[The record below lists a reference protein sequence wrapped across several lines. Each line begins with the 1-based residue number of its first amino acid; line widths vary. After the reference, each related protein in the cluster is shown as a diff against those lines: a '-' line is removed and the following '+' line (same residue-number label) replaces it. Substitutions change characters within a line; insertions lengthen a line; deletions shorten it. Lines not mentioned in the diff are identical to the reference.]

1 MEYDEILQMSDKIFA
16 EIVDAS
22 NLSAYTHGLVNNRL
36 SISNGTPESAH
47 VLAALRRLSE
57 DGFLDKK
64 DGSTESFHING
75 NTFNFKNSGAYKSL
89 VEKENIKEKYRE
101 AIDELGLKS
110 TQSVIDTN
118 KSIQTLNTNTNK
130 FYEKQ
135 TSFNRWQKGLTIAIG
150 LFTLAQVLTAIFKKD
165 SKTETIQIP
174 SLKEVESKL
183 NQLESKAE
191 AKASR
196 DSLFHRQVKDSLKM
210 K

>member
-1 MEYDEILQMSDKIFA
+1 MEYDEILQMADKIFA

-64 DGSTESFHING
+64 DGSTESFHI
-75 NTFNFKNSGAYKSL
+75 
-89 VEKENIKEKYRE
+89 KENIKEKYRE